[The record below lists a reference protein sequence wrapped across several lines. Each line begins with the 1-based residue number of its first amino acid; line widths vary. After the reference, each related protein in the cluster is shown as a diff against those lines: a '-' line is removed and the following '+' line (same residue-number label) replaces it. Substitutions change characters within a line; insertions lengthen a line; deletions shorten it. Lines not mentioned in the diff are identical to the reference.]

1 MSRWGKP
8 IKNKKRKD
16 PRYFL
21 NESIELDEADN
32 GFEYQGYRQGNVP
45 AAKTPYERYAQQGY
59 GEFEGEPPMGP
70 YTDKAAEQAIRDKEF
85 GDVVETD
92 RALRAYADLA
102 LDKSRPYR
110 SRRIGLTRLE
120 IAAGG
125 SGQTAANA
133 QALLDA
139 VRKELHKQKMKNRG
153 GLSPA
158 SPEES
163 EMDALP

>member
-8 IKNKKRKD
+8 IKNKKRRD

-21 NESIELDEADN
+21 NESVELDEDD
-32 GFEYQGYRQGNVP
+32 R
-45 AAKTPYERYAQQGY
+45 TPYERYKQQGY

-70 YTDKAAEQAIRDKEF
+70 YTDKAAAQAIRDEEF
-85 GDVVETD
+85 GEVIETD
-92 RALRAYADLA
+92 RALRAYASLA
-102 LDKSRPYR
+102 LDKSRPEK
-110 SRRIGLTRLE
+110 SRNVGLTRLE
-120 IAAGG
+120 IAAEG

-139 VRKELHKQKMKNRG
+139 VRKELHKQKMKDRG
-153 GLSPA
+153 GISPA

-163 EMDALP
+163 DMDALP